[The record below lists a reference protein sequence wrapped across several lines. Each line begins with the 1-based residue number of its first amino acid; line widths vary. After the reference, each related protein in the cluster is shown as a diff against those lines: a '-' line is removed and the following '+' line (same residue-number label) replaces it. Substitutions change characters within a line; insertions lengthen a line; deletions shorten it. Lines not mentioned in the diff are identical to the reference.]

1 MDRKKYILRGL
12 GAYLPHNLLPSYAEL
27 ETSFFY
33 KYHTTRAKLRIPKL
47 LPKLLTLSLSRSHGG
62 ALQNQIRRAD
72 SLRRRRVPPA
82 IVLAHHAGAVAAAV
96 RLLLRVGVR
105 VVVLPRSAPHPAR
118 SVSVAERHLNR
129 RRGGGDGAGAAHP
142 KTCLCSPTT
151 HPGSFRCSLH
161 KGYAVPPHGGGGGG
175 GRGGSVSAQLNMR
188 RSAMANS
195 LVRIGAVEGEWVR
208 RALTAPIRPSSH
220 QLRRRAAYQPRP
232 SRLSTMSA
240 AEGADL

>member
-1 MDRKKYILRGL
+1 M
-12 GAYLPHNLLPSYAEL
+12 AV
-27 ETSFFY
+27 
-33 KYHTTRAKLRIPKL
+33 
-47 LPKLLTLSLSRSHGG
+47 LSRTRSGG
-62 ALQNQIRRAD
+62 PILSGGDD
-72 SLRRRRVPPA
+72 SLRRSSTPTTRAPSPPPFA
-82 IVLAHHAGAVAAAV
+82 SSSASAFASSSSAGAASFVSSSSGASFFRRPV
-96 RLLLRVGVR
+96 SPTRIHLLVP
-105 VVVLPRSAPHPAR
+105 PRSAPHPAR
-118 SVSVAERHLNR
+118 SVSVADRHLNR

-161 KGYAVPPHGGGGGG
+161 KGYAAPPHGGGGG